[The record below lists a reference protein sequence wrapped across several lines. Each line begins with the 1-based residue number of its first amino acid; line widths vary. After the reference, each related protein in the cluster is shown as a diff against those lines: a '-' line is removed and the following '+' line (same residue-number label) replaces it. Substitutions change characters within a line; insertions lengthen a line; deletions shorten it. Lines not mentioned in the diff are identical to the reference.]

1 MQYASFRRQAM
12 PQTHHFQPLID
23 RLTAADGEPLILSL
37 TEIATLI
44 GCPLPRSARTNPR
57 FWRLSGYAIPRAL
70 IAEGWRATLHP
81 QEYVVTFTRTGNE
94 RRPNGLDPLRVYL
107 ATREGETVLL
117 SLEQVEAILGG
128 YLVRTAR
135 LDPAWWDGRER
146 HARTWEALGWK
157 ARLDIRRRSVEFRRI
172 RDEVTP

>member
-1 MQYASFRRQAM
+1 MQYSSDRRQAM
-12 PQTHHFQPLID
+12 PLTYHFQPLID
-23 RLTAADGEPLILSL
+23 RLTAADGAPLILSL
-37 TEIATLI
+37 PEVAALI

-70 IAEGWRATLHP
+70 LAEGWRATLHA
-81 QEYVVTFTRTGNE
+81 QESVVTFTPAEHE
-94 RRPNGLDPLRVYL
+94 RRPSGLDPLGAFL
-107 ATREGETVLL
+107 ATQEGETVRL

-157 ARLDIRRRSVEFRRI
+157 ARLDIRRRSVEFRRSG
-172 RDEVTP
+172 D